1 MEETNRF
8 TVTTHLRS
16 RLKEDEEDKE
26 EIKAEMDLAVPT
38 TRVRKKSSLRQL
50 DGPPPPKK
58 HVTWD
63 LRDEICLRPIRVT
76 TDIDLEYAY
85 LTESQVTTLE
95 GRGWTLIPEIPDMTF
110 EKVQAVRAVAFVL
123 WKRRH
128 ELKRATEELVL
139 EERITEA

>member
-1 MEETNRF
+1 MKRKVYGQAGRYDLLPRWGYGQYCGPAWGVRNGSVVLMEETNRF

-63 LRDEICLRPIRVT
+63 LRDEII
-76 TDIDLEYAY
+76 
-85 LTESQVTTLE
+85 
-95 GRGWTLIPEIPDMTF
+95 
-110 EKVQAVRAVAFVL
+110 
-123 WKRRH
+123 
-128 ELKRATEELVL
+128 
-139 EERITEA
+139 